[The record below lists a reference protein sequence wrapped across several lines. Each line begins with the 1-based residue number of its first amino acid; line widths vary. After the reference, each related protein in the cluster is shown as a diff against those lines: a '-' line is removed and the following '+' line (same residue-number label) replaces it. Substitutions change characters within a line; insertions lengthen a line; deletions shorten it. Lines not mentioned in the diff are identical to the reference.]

1 MGEQRLS
8 ESGLVSLDVE
18 RSRKVV
24 FLHLKMFISHSFFR
38 SVFDNILNVQ
48 LFVTSAPS
56 GDNYDTLSLSLALE
70 LLYKVDFN
78 YFET

>member
-1 MGEQRLS
+1 
-8 ESGLVSLDVE
+8 
-18 RSRKVV
+18 
-24 FLHLKMFISHSFFR
+24 MFISDSFFR